1 MSSEVSSSLIAQGNI
16 DRFRQPRGHPCMLGM
31 ASRID
36 EMNRLAES
44 PPGFVWRFKSNEKK
58 KNLLSHFRSYLQPF
72 DENRF
77 FFMCQ

>member
-16 DRFRQPRGHPCMLGM
+16 ARSRKPLDHPCMLGM

-44 PPGFVWRFKSNEKK
+44 SPGFVGSLNRTKK
-58 KNLLSHFRSYLQPF
+58 RKTCFSFQELFAAL
-72 DENRF
+72 
-77 FFMCQ
+77 